1 MKKTTIKTKGTTLQ
15 IKNDLDDSILKIID
29 KLIPDFRK
37 TLENEMEIIMDN
49 ARKNWLVRAKDSK
62 GSKDQ
67 FKVGVKLKG
76 LKVIGFVENLAPY
89 AYAIRVG
96 KKSRTN
102 IRKGKRISVELLQ
115 KPLQKSSDKLS
126 NLVFDAIMRLSK

>member
-1 MKKTTIKTKGTTLQ
+1 MKKTTIKNKDSTLQ
-15 IKNDLDDSILKIID
+15 IKNDLDDSIFKIID
-29 KLIPDFRK
+29 KLIPNFNR
-37 TLENEMEIIMDN
+37 TLQNEMEIIMEN
-49 ARKNWLVRAKDSK
+49 ARKNWLVRDKGSK
-62 GSKDQ
+62 GSKDK
-67 FKVGVKLKG
+67 FKVGVKLQG

-96 KKSRTN
+96 KKSQTN

-126 NLVFDAIMRLSK
+126 NLVFDAIIKLSK